1 MYEWFSF
8 VSLKFNVKKQYII
21 ALDQGTS
28 SSRAVLFNKAG
39 KIIGIEQLEFEQLF
53 PKQGWVEHNPN
64 EIIESQTTVFDLLLR
79 NNSIHPSEIDSI
91 GITNQRETTVIWNKK
106 TGKPIYNAIVWQD
119 KRTSNYC
126 SELKSEGH
134 EEHFKKTCGLVIDSY
149 FSGTKINWIL
159 NNVKG
164 AKTLIEKG
172 ELLFGTIDTWLIWN
186 LTKGKVHATDYSNA
200 SRTLLFDI
208 NNLKWNEKSLN
219 ILDVPISILPNI
231 KNSSDDFGHYEYN
244 GIKIPIRG
252 VIGDQQA
259 ALFGQ
264 CCFDS
269 GEAKNTYGT
278 GCFMLMNTGNEKIES
293 NCGLLTTIAWG
304 IDNKVE
310 YALEGSI
317 FIAGAAIQWLRD
329 GLKIINNS
337 HETEKLASEANEDEV
352 IVVPAFAGLGAPYWD
367 MYARGA
373 IFGLTRDSGVAEIS
387 RATLESLAFQT
398 KDVLNAMEEDS
409 GIQLQSLNVDGGAS
423 ANNYLMQFQA
433 DILNTPV
440 NRPEIIESTALG
452 AAFMAG
458 IKTGFWKK
466 EELKNVK
473 AMNKVFSPNMKHTIA
488 DKKYLLWQEAVKRSM
503 NWTK

>member
-1 MYEWFSF
+1 MVNFDTS
-8 VSLKFNVKKQYII
+8 KIKVKKLYII

-39 KIIGIEQLEFEQLF
+39 EILSIEQQEFEQIF
-53 PKQGWVEHNPN
+53 PKSGWVEHNPH
-64 EIIESQTTVFDLLLR
+64 EILTSQLEVFDKLLI
-79 NNSIHPSEIDSI
+79 NNSIDPLEIDSI
-91 GITNQRETTVIWNKK
+91 GITNQRETTVVWNKT
-106 TGKPIYNAIVWQD
+106 TGEPIYNAIVWQD
-119 KRTSNYC
+119 KRTSNLC
-126 SELKSEGH
+126 SELISEGH
-134 EEHFKKTCGLVIDSY
+134 EEHFKNSSGLVIDSY

-159 NNVKG
+159 DNIKG
-164 AKTLIEKG
+164 AENLAENNN
-172 ELLFGTIDTWLIWN
+172 LLFGTVDTWLIWN

-208 NNLKWNEKSLN
+208 NKLEWNKKSLELLN
-219 ILDVPISILPNI
+219 IPESILPSI
-231 KNSSDDFGHYEYN
+231 KNSSDDFGHYEYE
-244 GIKIPIRG
+244 GADIPIRG

-278 GCFMLMNTGNEKIES
+278 GCFMLMNTGSDRIKSDN
-293 NCGLLTTIAWG
+293 GLLTTIAWG
-304 IDNKVE
+304 IDGNIE
-310 YALEGSI
+310 YALEGSV

-329 GLKIINNS
+329 GLKIINDSN
-337 HETEKLASEANEDEV
+337 ETENLANQANKDEV

-373 IFGLTRDSGVAEIS
+373 IFGLTRDTGIAELS

-409 GIQLQSLNVDGGAS
+409 GIQLQSLNVDGGAC

-433 DILNTPV
+433 DILGTPV
-440 NRPEIIESTALG
+440 NRPNIIESTALG

-458 IKTGFWKK
+458 IKTGFWNKK
-466 EELKNVK
+466 DLKTMKSINQ
-473 AMNKVFSPNMKHTIA
+473 VFTPKMKHSEA
-488 DKKYLLWQEAVKRSM
+488 DKKYLLWQEAIKRSM